1 MTDIPRGEI
10 RIDQEDDGNAKVSLV
25 MDGVAASWTYIVP
38 MTIRIGEATVRM
50 DGIGGVE
57 TREGER
63 NRGYSRRVLDAALA
77 YMLEGDAPLTTL
89 YGIPDYYPRWGF
101 ATIGPEGGIRLSR
114 LDRDAQMLP
123 GYTMRAAR
131 VNDVPRLR
139 TLYDGATRNTVGAL
153 VRRESSPAWRSLID
167 SIEKQEDECRV
178 IVDDTDEVLAYAW
191 RASGCWWI
199 ENQMRENPAGLHIG
213 EAFAMTPRAS
223 DALLAATRQWAT
235 ERGLQHVDIHQPLL
249 GPVGMSARLQD
260 TSNLSLSFRDAQFM
274 GRSTGVEDLM
284 RAIEPELVTRWL
296 DSSFG
301 WSGRIILRTSEDDV
315 AIVLTPTTL
324 QIKPGADDA
333 DAALVDL
340 TPGEIARLTFGSF
353 PTIDLLDRV
362 GVARDISD
370 VLAVLFPERT
380 PYIYP
385 ADRF

>member
-1 MTDIPRGEI
+1 VSDVAREEI
-10 RIDQEDDGNAKVSLV
+10 RIDQQEDGNAKVSLV

-38 MTIRIGEATVRM
+38 MTIRIGEATVRL

-57 TREGER
+57 TVEGER

-77 YMLEGDAPLTTL
+77 YMVAGDASLTAL
-89 YGIPDYYPRWGF
+89 YGIPDYYPRWGY

-131 VNDVPRLR
+131 VNDVPRMR
-139 TLYDGATRNTVGAL
+139 TLYDGATRSAVGAL
-153 VRRESSPAWRSLID
+153 VRAESNRAWRSLID
-167 SIEKQEDECRV
+167 SIEKREDECRV
-178 IVDDTDEVLAYAW
+178 IVDDTEEVLAYAW
-191 RASGCWWI
+191 RASGCWWMK
-199 ENQMRENPAGLHIG
+199 NQIRDQPAGLHIG

-223 DALLAATRQWAT
+223 DALLATARQWAT
-235 ERGLQHVDIHQPLL
+235 ELGLEHVDFHQPPL

-260 TSNLSLSFRDAQFM
+260 TANLSLSFRDAQFM
-274 GRSTGVEDLM
+274 GRSIGAGDLM
-284 RAIEPELVTRWL
+284 RSIEAELLKRWQ

-301 WSGRIILRTSEDDV
+301 WTGRLILRTNEDDI
-315 AIVLTPTTL
+315 AIALTPTTL
-324 QIKPGADDA
+324 QVEAVAGDEDA
-333 DAALVDL
+333 TLVDL
-340 TPGEIARLTFGSF
+340 TPGEIARLVFGSF
-353 PTIDLLDRV
+353 PTIDFLDRV

-370 VLAVLFPERT
+370 VLTVLFPKRT